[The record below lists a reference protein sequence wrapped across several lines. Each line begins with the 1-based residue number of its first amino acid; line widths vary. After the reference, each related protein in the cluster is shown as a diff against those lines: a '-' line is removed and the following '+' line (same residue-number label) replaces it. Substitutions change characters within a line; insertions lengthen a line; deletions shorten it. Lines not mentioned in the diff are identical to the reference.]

1 MIDGKTKNNLLQELE
16 KSGNVYFS
24 CHKIGINR
32 STYYRWFQDDKVFR
46 KNAVWAIRQGK
57 ANNCDIAV
65 QALMIKIKEKDMRA
79 IEFYLKH
86 NDSTYKTK
94 RNSNVIILHKK
105 ESLPA
110 VGPIK
115 IPIEKTI
122 EEFINCRDR
131 EYEKFRKEL
140 ADVEREIS
148 LRDDKEMIANQKT
161 KIADENQPSSVI
173 IDTADSTSEKDRPP
187 KEPPENQMT
196 SDK

>member
-1 MIDGKTKNNLLQELE
+1 MIDDKTKNNLLQELE

-46 KNAVWAIRQGK
+46 KNAVWAIRQGR
-57 ANNCDIAV
+57 ANNCDIAI

-105 ESLPA
+105 ESPLTVDLKKVP
-110 VGPIK
+110 V
-115 IPIEKTI
+115 EKTI
-122 EEFINCRDR
+122 EEFINCRNR
-131 EYEKFRKEL
+131 EYEKIKNEL
-140 ADVEREIS
+140 DNLEREIS
-148 LRDDKEMIANQKT
+148 LRDNKEVEANQKT
-161 KIADENQPSSVI
+161 KIADEIQPSSVI
-173 IDTADSTSEKDRPP
+173 IDTADSTSEKDRLP
-187 KEPPENQMT
+187 KEPPENQTT